1 MASDQR
7 PLGVTIIGIVGILV
21 GCLALLL
28 GLAATV
34 FGTAF
39 VYSSTGGIGEILS
52 VFGGLIGIVGV
63 VIVLAA
69 VAELIVCW
77 GLLSRK
83 YWAWLVALIL
93 EALGVIGSLGTLM
106 GNLAAALPGLAI
118 GAVVIWYLLQPH
130 VRAWF
135 ERKQAPAVAY
145 PPPPPSYA

>member
-21 GCLALLL
+21 GCLALLA
-28 GLAATV
+28 GLAVTV
-34 FGTAF
+34 FGIAF
-39 VYSSTGGIGEILS
+39 IPNIGDFGGILS
-52 VFGGLIGIVGV
+52 AFGGLISVVGIIV
-63 VIVLAA
+63 VFAA
-69 VAELIVCW
+69 VVELIVCW

-93 EALGVIGSLGTLM
+93 EVLGIIGSLGTLM
-106 GNLAAALPGLAI
+106 GSPVAALPGLAI

-135 ERKQAPAVAY
+135 ERRQAPAAAY

>member
-21 GCLALLL
+21 GCLALLA
-28 GLAATV
+28 GLAVTV
-34 FGTAF
+34 FGIAF
-39 VYSSTGGIGEILS
+39 IPNIGDFGGLLS
-52 VFGGLIGIVGV
+52 AFGGLISVVGIIV
-63 VIVLAA
+63 VFAA
-69 VAELIVCW
+69 VVELIVCW

-83 YWAWLVALIL
+83 YWAWLVALIF
-93 EALGVIGSLGTLM
+93 EVLGIIGSLGTLM
-106 GNLAAALPGLAI
+106 GSPVAALPGLAI

-135 ERKQAPAVAY
+135 EKKQAPAAAY

>member
-1 MASDQR
+1 MAFDQR

-21 GCLALLL
+21 GCLALLA
-28 GLAATV
+28 GLAVTV
-34 FGTAF
+34 FGIAF
-39 VYSSTGGIGEILS
+39 IPSIGDFGGILS
-52 VFGGLIGIVGV
+52 AFGGLISVVGIVV
-63 VIVLAA
+63 VFAA
-69 VAELIVCW
+69 VVELIVCW

-93 EALGVIGSLGTLM
+93 EVLGIIGSLGTLM
-106 GNLAAALPGLAI
+106 GSPVAALPGLAI

-135 ERKQAPAVAY
+135 ERKQAPAAAY

>member
-21 GCLALLL
+21 GCLALLA
-28 GLAATV
+28 GLAVTV
-34 FGTAF
+34 FGMAF
-39 VYSSTGGIGEILS
+39 IPNIGDFGGLLS
-52 VFGGLIGIVGV
+52 AFGGLISVVGIVV
-63 VIVLAA
+63 VFAA
-69 VAELIVCW
+69 VVELIVCW

-93 EALGVIGSLGTLM
+93 EVLGIIGSLGTLM
-106 GNLAAALPGLAI
+106 GSPVAALPGLAI

-135 ERKQAPAVAY
+135 ERRQAPAVAY

>member
-21 GCLALLL
+21 GCLALLA
-28 GLAATV
+28 GLAVTV
-34 FGTAF
+34 FGIAF
-39 VYSSTGGIGEILS
+39 IPSIGDFGGILS
-52 VFGGLIGIVGV
+52 AFGGLISVVGIVV
-63 VIVLAA
+63 VFAA
-69 VAELIVCW
+69 VVELIVCW

-93 EALGVIGSLGTLM
+93 EVLGIIGSLGTLM
-106 GNLAAALPGLAI
+106 GSPVAALPGLAI

-135 ERKQAPAVAY
+135 ERRQAPAAAY

>member
-21 GCLALLL
+21 GCLALLA
-28 GLAATV
+28 GLAVTV
-34 FGTAF
+34 FGIAF
-39 VYSSTGGIGEILS
+39 IPSIGDFGGILS
-52 VFGGLIGIVGV
+52 AFGGLISVVGIVV
-63 VIVLAA
+63 VFAA
-69 VAELIVCW
+69 VVELIVCW

-93 EALGVIGSLGTLM
+93 EVLGIIGSLGTLM
-106 GNLAAALPGLAI
+106 GSPVAALPGLAI
-118 GAVVIWYLLQPH
+118 GAVVIWYLLQPQ

-135 ERKQAPAVAY
+135 ERRQAPAAAY

>member
-21 GCLALLL
+21 GCLALLA
-28 GLAATV
+28 GLAVTV
-34 FGTAF
+34 FGIAF
-39 VYSSTGGIGEILS
+39 IPSIGDFGGLLS
-52 VFGGLIGIVGV
+52 AFGGLISVVGIIV
-63 VIVLAA
+63 VFAA
-69 VAELIVCW
+69 VVELIVCW

-93 EALGVIGSLGTLM
+93 EVLGIIGSLGTLM
-106 GNLAAALPGLAI
+106 GSPVAALPGLAI
-118 GAVVIWYLLQPH
+118 GAVVIWYLLQSH

-135 ERKQAPAVAY
+135 ERRQAPAAAY